1 MRVAV
6 IFNAVAD
13 KSRPDES
20 DVLIQLEAVEQALK
34 QLGHRVISLACSLNL
49 AEVQNRL
56 TKVKP
61 EIVFNLVESL
71 NGQDRLIHILPA
83 LLDSMAMPY
92 TGSRSEA
99 LYFTSNKILAK
110 RWMVEAG
117 LPTPPWL
124 GPYPPNSPFLE
135 KHLAAAQTTHGAKF
149 GKCWLVKSLWQ
160 HASSGLYEDELI
172 LDEDVDQICAR
183 LPQYAALLQSDCF
196 AEAFIDGREFNLA
209 LLAEPQGPQVLP
221 PAEIIFEGY
230 PEGKLRIVGYRAKW
244 EKDSYEYNHTPR
256 RFEFPPQ
263 DDTLL
268 MQLAQMARKCWN
280 VFGLGGYARVDFRV
294 DAGGRPWIL
303 EINTNPCLS
312 PDAGFAAAVQKTGLT
327 FTEAVQRILSDAI
340 TRNRFP
346 C

>member
-13 KSRPDES
+13 ESSPDER
-20 DVLIQLEAVEQALK
+20 DVLIQLGAVEQALK
-34 QLGHRVISLACSLNL
+34 QLGHGVISLACSLNL

-56 TKVKP
+56 TKVQP
-61 EIVFNLVESL
+61 DIVFNLVESL
-71 NGQDRLIHILPA
+71 NGQDRLVHCLPA
-83 LLDSMAMPY
+83 LLDSMGIPY

-110 RWMVEAG
+110 QWMVEAD

-124 GPYPPNSPFLE
+124 GPYPPNGPFLS
-135 KHLAAAQTTHGAKF
+135 KHSTAARATYGTKSGI
-149 GKCWLVKSLWQ
+149 GWLVKSLWQ
-160 HASSGLYEDELI
+160 HASSGLHEDELI
-172 LDEDVDQICAR
+172 LDENADRIQAR
-183 LPQYAALLQSDCF
+183 FPKYAALLGGNCF
-196 AEAFIDGREFNLA
+196 AEAFIDGREFNLS

-256 RFEFPPQ
+256 RFDFPPQ
-263 DDTLL
+263 DATLL
-268 MQLAQMARKCWN
+268 IQLAQMAKKCWN

-327 FTEAVQRILSDAI
+327 FAEAVQRILFDAI
-340 TRNRFP
+340 TRNRTS